1 MELKNSLKKIDDIEN
16 NGNIP
21 NKKKKKITK
30 RINTKIYNL
39 IPLKINLLDNID
51 ISLKNKILYPIS
63 IIAKII
69 VKLKMNF

>member
-1 MELKNSLKKIDDIEN
+1 MKI
-16 NGNIP
+16 
-21 NKKKKKITK
+21 
-30 RINTKIYNL
+30 INTKIYNL